1 MSNGQR
7 WDDHADR
14 IPGINLTDDQ
24 YKVVVKTGLTSLL
37 AGQSSP
43 SSPSWLEQLFLQKCH
58 AVYPDLVNAR
68 SERTFVRNDDEL
80 TSTIAGVVGDE
91 GLCRYHMGEYLTTL
105 SEYTGN
111 ACLWEYAWD
120 RDVSC
125 QPNDQLNTWSVWNR
139 RAQDR
144 RSDVTYPSDTEHN
157 LRTWRDYFVQN
168 RIWGDGRLHEHYNLY
183 WRNTLIPAH
192 ELMHLFAT
200 NQHKFALNRHTGA
213 CERDMTDDEI
223 ERRLRLTRPHRR
235 TRVGID
241 RSDAYHDEWTASV
254 ANANIF
260 LMHIRHH
267 YRNSRNPRHRRI
279 YQLHAAQGLL
289 YLVTLVVRMQRSVRA
304 IANADEKARG
314 ERVLELG
321 ELWTRLSV
329 STPEDISDVIGMVT
343 SGGWPNTYLKH
354 VSALMYAI
362 TFFQQDD
369 SPRFIQSIL
378 TAEIWRTD
386 VYHAFRGK
394 SVAPCMWISATRPR
408 PVAHWIS
415 ERPRG

>member
-7 WDDHADR
+7 WDHADR

-37 AGQSSP
+37 AGP

-80 TSTIAGVVGDE
+80 TSTITGVVGDE
-91 GLCRYHMGEYLTTL
+91 GLCRYHMGEYLSTL
-105 SEYTGN
+105 SKYTGN
-111 ACLWEYAWD
+111 ACLWEYEWD
-120 RDVSC
+120 TDVSC

-144 RSDVTYPSDTEHN
+144 RTDVTYPSDTEHN
-157 LRTWRDYFVQN
+157 LRIWRNYFVQN

-235 TRVGID
+235 TRVGGVD

-254 ANANIF
+254 ANANVF

-267 YRNSRNPRHRRI
+267 YRNSRHPRHRRI
-279 YQLHAAQGLL
+279 YQLHAVQGLL

-329 STPEDISDVIGMVT
+329 STPADMTDVIGMVT

-362 TFFQQDD
+362 AFFQQDD

-378 TAEIWRTD
+378 TADIWRTD
-386 VYHAFRGK
+386 VYHAFRRK
-394 SVAPCMWISATRPR
+394 SVAPCMWISSTSPR